1 MMGTILGV
9 GVGMWPDPSGGYDL
23 WLPVLVLISFVLIRV
38 VGGLRFGVR
47 TAVAALVL
55 GTLWSWSAEAIGVLP
70 ATAWAVLVALVAG
83 GVVRRVVV
91 RRRA

>member
-1 MMGTILGV
+1 MVGAILGV

-23 WLPVLVLISFVLIRV
+23 WLPVLVLLSFVLIRV

-55 GTLWSWSAEAIGVLP
+55 GTLWSWSTEAIGVLP
-70 ATAWAVLVALVAG
+70 ATAWVVLVAFFAG
-83 GVVRRVVV
+83 GIVRRVAA
-91 RRRA
+91 RRAG

>member
-1 MMGTILGV
+1 MLGV

-23 WLPVLVLISFVLIRV
+23 WLPVLVLVSFVLIRV

-55 GTLWSWSAEAIGVLP
+55 GTLWSWSTEAIGVLP
-70 ATAWAVLVALVAG
+70 ATAWAVLVAFFAG
-83 GVVRRVVV
+83 GIVRRVAL